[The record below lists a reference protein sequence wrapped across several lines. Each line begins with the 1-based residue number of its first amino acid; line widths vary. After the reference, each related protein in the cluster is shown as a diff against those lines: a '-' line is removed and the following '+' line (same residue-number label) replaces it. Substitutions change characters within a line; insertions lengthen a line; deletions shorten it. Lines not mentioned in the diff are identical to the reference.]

1 MSRSQQRFSSFR
13 SNEQRSA
20 VAASDWL
27 SAGQRAV
34 ETVSDVDL
42 VQFAIT
48 QEEWLRFQEH
58 SPNGFIRLHPAHDS
72 AQRILNFQLIYANQ
86 SAQRMLGQKSS
97 DLLGRRL
104 LEIVPAMEV
113 SLDRLVEAF
122 ESGVG
127 QVIQQRIET
136 RTGTCRWRIVAA
148 RLGDGLGLTIAD
160 FDDAPGESN
169 SEIGMP
175 GRQHERETDEAAA
188 LLDLVLEAVNK

>member
-1 MSRSQQRFSSFR
+1 MSPSQQRVSGFH
-13 SNEQRSA
+13 SNEQRTT
-20 VAASDWL
+20 VAADGWL
-27 SAGQRAV
+27 SNGKRAV
-34 ETVSDVDL
+34 ETVSDNGPAL
-42 VQFAIT
+42 LATT

-58 SPNGFIRLHPAHDS
+58 SPDGFILLRPMCDS

-113 SLDRLVEAF
+113 SLDSLIQAF

-136 RTGTCRWRIVAA
+136 RTGTC
-148 RLGDGLGLTIAD
+148 
-160 FDDAPGESN
+160 
-169 SEIGMP
+169 
-175 GRQHERETDEAAA
+175 
-188 LLDLVLEAVNK
+188 